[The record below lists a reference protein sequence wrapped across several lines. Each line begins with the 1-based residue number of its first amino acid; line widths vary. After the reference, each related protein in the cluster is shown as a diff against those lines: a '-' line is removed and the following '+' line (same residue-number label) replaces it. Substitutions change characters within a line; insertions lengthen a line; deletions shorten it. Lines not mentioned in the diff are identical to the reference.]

1 VLERALLLIN
11 TPHTYFTILC
21 NELAAASM
29 GFAATVCMH
38 GSTATYTLSS
48 SGAWESLSSDI
59 SSPRSKGEKI
69 FASTEPDAGSDAAA
83 IRTQATKVEGSY
95 RLKDTKI
102 LTSNAIVAGAESGAN
117 RMRSKSTST
126 PIGQGVRVGES

>member
-1 VLERALLLIN
+1 MLERALLLIN
-11 TPHTYFTILC
+11 TPYTYFTILC
-21 NELAAASM
+21 DELAAASM
-29 GFAATVCMH
+29 VCMH
-38 GSTATYTLSS
+38 GSTATHTLSLSS

-95 RLKDTKI
+95 L
-102 LTSNAIVAGAESGAN
+102 ASG
-117 RMRSKSTST
+117 
-126 PIGQGVRVGES
+126 GQERGMTM